1 MAENVNIP
9 ETSKTTA
16 NKTKARSELS
26 IDEFLQKIDL
36 SNLADIFKEEEVTMD
51 TSRHSTTMILGILGS
66 TNMDL
71 VKRF

>member
-16 NKTKARSELS
+16 NETKARSELS

-36 SNLADIFKEEEVTMD
+36 SNLADIF
-51 TSRHSTTMILGILGS
+51 
-66 TNMDL
+66 
-71 VKRF
+71 